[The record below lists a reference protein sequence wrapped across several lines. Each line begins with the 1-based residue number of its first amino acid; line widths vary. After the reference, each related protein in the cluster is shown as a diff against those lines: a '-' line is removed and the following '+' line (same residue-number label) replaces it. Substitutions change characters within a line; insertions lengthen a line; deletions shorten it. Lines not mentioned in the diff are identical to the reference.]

1 GQSLSL
7 ERCRIDID
15 ADDALFAAVRKW
27 RGGARYSRK
36 LRADKIIA
44 EIEKLLLAERIT
56 GKADLD
62 DRHGRRRVD
71 NHQGRR
77 GSGRQKAHT
86 LPLSRRRFCA
96 FCRPEPRRP
105 RWLSTRRRPCRSH
118 RSALPAIRSASSS
131 FSISAIILSARNL
144 RLYRAPPRHFLTAA
158 NSASSA
164 SISIRQRSKL
174 RDCPQ

>member
-1 GQSLSL
+1 KALGLK
-7 ERCRIDID
+7 RGGIDID
-15 ADDALFAAVRKW
+15 TNDALLAAVRKW

-77 GSGRQKAHT
+77 GSGRQKAQKRLRDSGSLCQRGLNVGTGLKENFDDGDPVERLGFDVLDVAHQ
-86 LPLSRRRFCA
+86 RRNA
-96 FCRPEPRRP
+96 
-105 RWLSTRRRPCRSH
+105 
-118 RSALPAIRSASSS
+118 ALDVGGDAL
-131 FSISAIILSARNL
+131 FHFL
-144 RLYRAPPRHFLTAA
+144 RLQAV
-158 NSASSA
+158 
-164 SISIRQRSKL
+164 ISPDQGDD
-174 RDCPQ
+174 RDVDVRKNVNG